1 MEKLKTLEDNKEFV
15 RMTFERQGGA
25 GVLSSIFGDRAQ
37 VLKELD
43 GGGMNADQT
52 TQIIKNMTQE

>member
-1 MEKLKTLEDNKEFV
+1 LEDNKEFV

-43 GGGMNADQT
+43 GGGLSEEAS
-52 TQIIKNMTQE
+52 TQIIRQSLED